1 MSGSPGR
8 KLVPSLAPPQW
19 LSAGALLIVTA
30 CGTVPPPPVVSES
43 SQRDAT
49 APQPSFATAPIASSA
64 QRENP
69 LPPSPPASPE
79 EARDGQEAQPVP
91 LADEPVSAKDEPS
104 AYRERGI
111 ASWYGKRFHGRQ
123 TALGETYDMF
133 ALSAAH
139 RTLPLPSYARVTHLG
154 NGRSVVVRV
163 NDRGPYHGG
172 RLIDLSYT
180 AARKLNIVNDG
191 AVMVEVEALPPE
203 EAPSPPLLEQV
214 NSKKGPPGRHAAA
227 AEAKPRL
234 VYVQLAAF
242 KARATAESY
251 VKRARKQLAIAAS
264 QLSLYVQDELFRVH
278 AGPYKNRG
286 EARKAADR
294 MGKSLGVTPVLTL
307 R

>member
-1 MSGSPGR
+1 MPMSGLPGR
-8 KLVPSLAPPQW
+8 KLVPSLASAQW
-19 LSAGALLIVTA
+19 LSAGALLMVTA
-30 CGTVPPPPVVSES
+30 CSTVPPAPVAIES
-43 SQRDAT
+43 PQADAT
-49 APQPSFATAPIASSA
+49 VSQPDRQTAPIASNV
-64 QRENP
+64 QRES
-69 LPPSPPASPE
+69 SPPAPSGD
-79 EARDGQEAQPVP
+79 ARDAQEDRFQP
-91 LADEPVSAKDEPS
+91 LADEPVSAEDEPP

-133 ALSAAH
+133 AMSAAH

-180 AARKLNIVNDG
+180 AARKLNMVNDG

-203 EAPSPPLLEQV
+203 EQPSPRLIEEV
-214 NSKKGPPGRHAAA
+214 SSKNGPAGRHAAA
-227 AEAKPRL
+227 AGTKPKL
-234 VYVQLAAF
+234 IYVQLAAF
-242 KARATAESY
+242 KARAAAESY
-251 VKRARKQLAIAAS
+251 VKRARKQLAITAS
-264 QLSLYVQDELFRVH
+264 QLSLYVHDELFRVH
-278 AGPYKNRG
+278 AGPYKSRG
-286 EARKAADR
+286 EARNAGAR